1 MIRQKNI
8 NSRLKCERY
17 KYYMHAE
24 RPSLGSMANFILVV
38 LAYIVGSS
46 LNIIASGSSLH
57 RHTGEIFAIFVIHIL
72 AKIHNKLKGL

>member
-8 NSRLKCERY
+8 NSPLKCERN

-46 LNIIASGSSLH
+46 LNIIASGSSRH
-57 RHTGEIFAIFVIHIL
+57 RNTR
-72 AKIHNKLKGL
+72 